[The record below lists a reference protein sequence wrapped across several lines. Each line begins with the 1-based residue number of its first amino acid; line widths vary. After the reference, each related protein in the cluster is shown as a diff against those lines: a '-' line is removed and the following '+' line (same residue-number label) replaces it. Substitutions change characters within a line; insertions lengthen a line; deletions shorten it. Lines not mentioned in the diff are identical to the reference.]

1 MLIKVNTNKEMMW
14 VLIKGRKKGKSR
26 ATPSRGVDFVQGGV
40 SLALEGSFVLR
51 TRY

>member
-1 MLIKVNTNKEMMW
+1 MLINVNANKEMMW
-14 VLIKGRKKGKSR
+14 VLIKGRKKGESR
-26 ATPSRGVDFVQGGV
+26 TSCSRGVDFVQGGV